1 MILLLSCYDMCAL
14 VFWYVC
20 SCVLLFLRLYVLLFL
35 RSGSAIFVVVFCYYC
50 SRVPEQCTFFLT
62 TCRFCTEQMWISYK
76 TNEYFLQYK
85 WTFITEQMWTVYR
98 TNVDRLQNKCP
109 ISFQNSQN
117 TCVFY
122 RTNVGFA
129 S

>member
-1 MILLLSCYDMCAL
+1 MDFDRTSVDF
-14 VFWYVC
+14 VQNKGK
-20 SCVLLFLRLYVLLFL
+20 FL
-35 RSGSAIFVVVFCYYC
+35 
-50 SRVPEQCTFFLT
+50 PEQTHFF
-62 TCRFCTEQMWISYK
+62 TEQMWIFNK
-76 TNEYFLQYK
+76 TNVDFLQNERV
-85 WTFITEQMWTVYR
+85 FFAEQMLGFTEQMWTVYT

-109 ISFQNSQN
+109 ISLHNSQN